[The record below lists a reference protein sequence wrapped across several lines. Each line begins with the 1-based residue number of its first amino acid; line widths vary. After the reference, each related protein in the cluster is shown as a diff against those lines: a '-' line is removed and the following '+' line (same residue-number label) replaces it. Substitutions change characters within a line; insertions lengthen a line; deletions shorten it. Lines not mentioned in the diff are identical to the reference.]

1 MKPNKSRYDLLNSK
15 MSEWEDFLNKSRQ
28 IISSGTC
35 EKLFDDNYY
44 VFDVIKVRRCYT
56 FVVFL
61 RVCHLKKLLK
71 IENSCPESS
80 ATNIKIYY
88 KNSNINKYTTFC
100 P

>member
-1 MKPNKSRYDLLNSK
+1 MYELLIHK

-28 IISSGTC
+28 IVSSGTC

-61 RVCHLKKLLK
+61 HVCHLK
-71 IENSCPESS
+71 
-80 ATNIKIYY
+80 
-88 KNSNINKYTTFC
+88 
-100 P
+100 